1 MGRGLQRSLVT
12 ILFLSKLR
20 ASDGF
25 QTTTPSR
32 RIPNVPIP
40 KVLPPITTTKNHNHH
55 HYHHH
60 QALKHGC
67 KRQRRSTSSE
77 LMLVPDP
84 SILQHSTSGTAEFLM
99 AKAQLDFSLPFQ
111 DMANNLSRSM
121 RIAIPN
127 ARSSVPEEATE
138 IVLGSMGMDLL
149 IFLASSVLVT
159 TAANAIK
166 ITPILGYLILGALL
180 GPNGLD
186 IFSNAQADVGLGD
199 FGILFLLFS
208 EGLEVTSVRLRK
220 LANYLPLG
228 MAQISLTTGIITAA
242 LLALGKYAPSTSA
255 FLNIRD
261 PIQACIL
268 AVTCTLSTSAFI
280 FPVLKEREWE
290 EEQSGASATT
300 ILLLQ
305 DLLVAPLLVL
315 LPYLVGSGPTDYAAI
330 GFLTLK
336 ATVGF
341 GGVIFLG
348 SLILQ
353 QIFGM
358 VSQTRSSETF
368 VALCLLVSAG
378 MGEIAKTLGLTDTA
392 GAFAAGVL
400 LANTNYRAQIQAD
413 ILPFKGIL
421 LGIFFMDAG
430 SNFDL
435 NLVLQ
440 EWQYVFGG
448 SAALVA
454 IKALTLF
461 GATNVPK
468 RFERNRL
475 PTVDGIR
482 IAILLAGGGEFA
494 FVVLALAGKI
504 GVLSDDLIAILTAIV
519 LVTMG
524 ITPILGDVAAL
535 VSQPFEIDETDI
547 DEVNAKDDIQ
557 DIAAQIEVAE
567 DSIVVCGHAEIGRA
581 VLRKLVEFRDSSRDE
596 SFSNS
601 ERGIPDI
608 VAFSRNPSLV
618 DSVLT
623 PAPGA
628 IVLYGDGNNPT
639 VIKSSGVTNP
649 KGIFVTYNDGNV
661 VLAATARLRAAF
673 PDTPIYARASKRRD
687 SRNLRL
693 AGATTAVV
701 EGDELARAIPDIM
714 RGAWEGSLDAG
725 DYDAYDELRQ
735 SAASAA
741 QIPLT
746 VADELIELYNSL
758 DLCATGLIGR
768 DEVVEMFRRTKRGF
782 VASDSEIAEM
792 EKWLKSSSVHVM
804 DPLDRVEFCRLY
816 ARAPDFVKK
825 SFGVIKQDQKPP
837 RKQSRKQ
844 S

>member
-1 MGRGLQRSLVT
+1 MGRGLQQSLAG
-12 ILFLSKLR
+12 IYLLSALR
-20 ASDGF
+20 TSDGF
-25 QTTTPSR
+25 QAPPS
-32 RIPNVPIP
+32 RIPNVQPSPIS
-40 KVLPPITTTKNHNHH
+40 KF
-55 HYHHH
+55 HH
-60 QALKHGC
+60 QEALKHPS
-67 KRQRRSTSSE
+67 KRRRKTTSE
-77 LMLVPDP
+77 LQLVPDP
-84 SILQHSTSGTAEFLM
+84 SILHSTVDLSILHSTTGFL
-99 AKAQLDFSLPFQ
+99 AKAQIELDLPFQ
-111 DMANNLSRSM
+111 DVARDLSRQLG
-121 RIAIPN
+121 IALPT
-127 ARSSVPEEATE
+127 RSSSVPAEATE
-138 IVLGSMGMDLL
+138 IVLGSMGRDLL
-149 IFLASSVLVT
+149 IFLASSVMVT
-159 TAANAIK
+159 TAANAVK
-166 ITPILGYLILGALL
+166 LTPILGYLILGALL

-208 EGLEVTSVRLRK
+208 EGLEVTSARLLK

-255 FLNIRD
+255 FLNIQD

-280 FPVLKEREWE
+280 FPVLKERGWE

-353 QIFGM
+353 QIFRL

-461 GATNVPK
+461 AATNVPTTL
-468 RFERNRL
+468 EPNRL

-482 IAILLAGGGEFA
+482 IAILLSGGGEFA

-504 GVLSDDLIAILTAIV
+504 GVLSDDFISLLTAIV

-524 ITPILGDVAAL
+524 ITPILGDVAAF
-535 VSQPFEIDETDI
+535 VSQAFEKDETSI
-547 DEVNAKDDIQ
+547 EEVKSEDASEENAT
-557 DIAAQIEVAE
+557 QIRVAE
-567 DSIVVCGHAEIGRA
+567 DAIVVCGHAEVGRA
-581 VLRKLVEFRDSSRDE
+581 VLRQLGEYRASTTDE
-596 SFSNS
+596 SSNDES
-601 ERGIPDI
+601 SIPDI
-608 VAFSRNPSLV
+608 VAFSRNPNLI
-618 DSVLT
+618 DCVLK
-623 PAPGA
+623 PVPGTL
-628 IVLYGDGNNPT
+628 VLYGDGNNPE
-639 VIKSSGVTNP
+639 VIKSSGVTKP
-649 KGIFVTYNDGNV
+649 RAIFVTHIDGSV
-661 VLAATARLRAAF
+661 TLAATARLRAAF

-687 SRNLRL
+687 SRNLKL

-701 EGDELARAIPDIM
+701 ECDELARSVPDIM
-714 RGAWEGSLDAG
+714 RGTWEGSLDDS
-725 DYDAYDELRQ
+725 DYDAEEDFRQ
-735 SAASAA
+735 AAASAA
-741 QIPLT
+741 QIPLEM
-746 VADELIELYNSL
+746 VDELFELYSSL

-768 DEVVEMFRRTKRGF
+768 DDIMEMFRRTKRGF
-782 VASDSEIAEM
+782 VASDDEIKAM
-792 EKWLKSSSVHVM
+792 DRWMSSSSIHVM
-804 DPLDRVEFCRLY
+804 DPLDRIEFCRLY

-825 SFGVIKQDQKPP
+825 SFGLIKQNQE
-837 RKQSRKQ
+837 QSRFKRLR
-844 S
+844 

>member
-1 MGRGLQRSLVT
+1 MVLHSL
-12 ILFLSKLR
+12 
-20 ASDGF
+20 
-25 QTTTPSR
+25 
-32 RIPNVPIP
+32 
-40 KVLPPITTTKNHNHH
+40 
-55 HYHHH
+55 
-60 QALKHGC
+60 
-67 KRQRRSTSSE
+67 
-77 LMLVPDP
+77 
-84 SILQHSTSGTAEFLM
+84 HSTTDFVL
-99 AKAQLDFSLPFQ
+99 AKAQIDLPLPFQ
-111 DMANNLSRSM
+111 DVANDLSKSLG
-121 RIAIPN
+121 IAIPT
-127 ARSSVPEEATE
+127 RSSSIPEEATE

-159 TAANAIK
+159 TVANALQ
-166 ITPILGYLILGALL
+166 ITPILGYLMLGALL

-208 EGLEVTSVRLRK
+208 EGLEVSSTRLRK

-242 LLALGKYAPSTSA
+242 LLALGKYAPSSSA
-255 FLNIRD
+255 FLNIHD

-280 FPVLKEREWE
+280 FPVLKERGWE

-315 LPYLVGSGPTDYAAI
+315 LPYLVGSGPTDYAAV

-341 GGVIFLG
+341 GSVIFLG

-353 QIFGM
+353 QIFGI

-461 GATNVPK
+461 GATNVP
-468 RFERNRL
+468 RRVEPNRL
-475 PTVDGIR
+475 QMVDGIR

-504 GVLSDDLIAILTAIV
+504 GVLSDDLIALLTAIV

-524 ITPILGDVAAL
+524 ITPILGDAAAL
-535 VSQPFEIDETDI
+535 ASKPFEKDETAI
-547 DEVNAKDDIQ
+547 EVEAKSNGAASQ
-557 DIAAQIEVAE
+557 ENNNNAAQIRVAE
-567 DSIVVCGHAEIGRA
+567 NSIVVCGHAEIGRA
-581 VLRKLVEFRDSSRDE
+581 VLRKLGEYRASSRDE
-596 SFSNS
+596 SFSSNGDS
-601 ERGIPDI
+601 SIPDI

-618 DSVLT
+618 ASDLT
-623 PAPGA
+623 PIPGT
-628 IVLYGDGNNPT
+628 IVLYGDGNNPE
-639 VIKSSGVTNP
+639 VIKSSGVTHP
-649 KGIFVTYNDGNV
+649 KAIFVTYNEGSIA
-661 VLAATARLRAAF
+661 LAATARLRAAF

-687 SRNLRL
+687 SRNLQL

-701 EGDELARAIPDIM
+701 ECDELARSVPDIM
-714 RGAWEGSLDAG
+714 RGAWEGALDDG
-725 DYDAYDELRQ
+725 DYDTDEDFRQ
-735 SAASAA
+735 AASYAA

-746 VADELIELYNSL
+746 AVDDLFELYESL

-768 DEVVEMFRRTKRGF
+768 DEIMEMFRRTKRGF
-782 VASDSEIAEM
+782 VASDDEISEM
-792 EKWLKSSSVHVM
+792 ERWMKSSSVHVM

-825 SFGVIKQDQKPP
+825 SFGLIKQDQK
-837 RKQSRKQ
+837 QT
-844 S
+844 